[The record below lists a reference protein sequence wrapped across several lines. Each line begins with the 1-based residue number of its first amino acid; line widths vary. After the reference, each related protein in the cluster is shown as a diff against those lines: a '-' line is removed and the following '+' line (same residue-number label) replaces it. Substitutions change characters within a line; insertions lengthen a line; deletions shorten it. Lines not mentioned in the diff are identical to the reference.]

1 MGAENLAER
10 SATIY
15 AVQTDLTTSA
25 APLGSSVED
34 LTELVIQADPD
45 NTVDILIG
53 SSLVQCWKL
62 EPGDQFSA
70 PIRNPALIW
79 GKTGSSTATCNLI
92 GRKGA

>member
-1 MGAENLAER
+1 MAAEDLTQR

-15 AVQTDLTTSA
+15 AVQTALTTTA

-34 LTELVIQADPD
+34 LTELVVQADPD

-53 SSLVQCWKL
+53 SSVVQCWKM
-62 EPGDQFSA
+62 EPGDQQPF
-70 PIRNPALIW
+70 PVRNPALIW
-79 GKTGSSTATCNLI
+79 GKTASGTATCNLI